1 MPSQVNS
8 TAAMSAHHQPEM
20 LWRPARPQDTHME
33 KFRAFVERK
42 HSLSLENYA
51 GLWKWSVDKYEDF
64 WADVWEYCKIRAS
77 VPYERVMEQGVP
89 MDKIPKWFPGARLN
103 FAENLMVRNDD
114 HVALI
119 GAGEGE
125 ETTRVTYAELH
136 EQVRACAASLR
147 ALGVKTGDRVA
158 GYLPNC
164 PETIII
170 FLAAVSLGAI
180 WSSTSPDFGTTGVL
194 ERFSQIKPK
203 VLFSVNAVVYNGKA
217 HDHLEKL
224 KEVVDGLDC
233 LEKVVILPF
242 VKREFDAASINHGIT
257 YEEFLTHD
265 DKSPLKYEQLPFD
278 HPLAILFSSGT
289 TGKPKCIVHSTG
301 GVLIQHLKEHVIHG
315 DMTEKDVFFYY
326 TTTGWM
332 MWNWLVSGLV
342 AGATVVCYDG
352 SPFKPTPSRLWD
364 LVDELNVSVFG
375 TSAKYIQSLQEARV
389 VPIQTHKLT
398 NLRIIYS
405 TGSPLKPES
414 FDYVYNK
421 VKKDVLLGSITGGT
435 DIVSLFAGHNTAL
448 PVYRGEI
455 QCRCLGMA
463 IEAWDDAGKDVA
475 DQSGDLTCTKPF
487 PVMPVYF
494 WDDPK
499 NEKYHGAY
507 FARFPGVWYHGD
519 FVLINSKTGGVTM
532 LGRSDGTL
540 NPSGVRF
547 GSAELY
553 NILDEFPQMA
563 DTLVVGQKRGDD
575 ERVILFCK
583 MAPGEKFTNELVESV
598 KLAIRSRLSARHVP
612 AVIMEIADIPHTVNG
627 KKVEVAVKRIIS
639 GETLIPS
646 GTLVNPE
653 SLKLYYNLPQLQ
665 DPGNRL

>member
-1 MPSQVNS
+1 M
-8 TAAMSAHHQPEM
+8 TKMHQPQL
-20 LWRPARPQDTHME
+20 LWTPKAPEQTHME
-33 KFRAFVERK
+33 KFRAFVNKK
-42 HSLSLENYA
+42 HGVKLENYHA
-51 GLWKWSVDKYEDF
+51 LWQWSVDSYEDF
-64 WADVWEYCKIRAS
+64 WAAVWEYCKVRTS
-77 VPYERVMEQGVP
+77 VNYTRVIEEGVP

-103 FAENLMVRNDD
+103 FAENLLVRKDD
-114 HVALI
+114 HIALI
-119 GAGEGE
+119 GAGEAGI
-125 ETTRVTYAELH
+125 TNKLTYAELH
-136 EQVRACAASLR
+136 EQVRACAA
-147 ALGVKTGDRVA
+147 ALIGLGIKTGDRVA

-164 PETIII
+164 PETIVV
-170 FLAAVSLGAI
+170 FLAVTSIGAI
-180 WSSTSPDFGTTGVL
+180 WSSASPDFGTTGVL
-194 ERFSQIKPK
+194 ERFTQIRPK
-203 VLFSVNAVVYNGKA
+203 ILFSVNAVMYNGKA
-217 HDHLEKL
+217 HDHLDKL

-242 VKREFDAASINHGIT
+242 VDRAFDASSISQGVT
-257 YEEFLTHD
+257 YAEFLKKD
-265 DKSPLKYEQLPFD
+265 DGRALKFAQLPFE
-278 HPLAILFSSGT
+278 HPLVILFSSGT
-289 TGKPKCIVHSTG
+289 TGKPKCIVHSAG

-315 DMTEKDVFFYY
+315 DMTEKDVFLYY

-342 AGATVVCYDG
+342 AGGTVVAYDG
-352 SPFKPTPSRLWD
+352 SPFKPTPNRLWD
-364 LVDELNVSVFG
+364 LCDELKISVFG

-389 VPIQTHKLT
+389 TPMKTHKLED
-398 NLRIIYS
+398 LRIIYS

-414 FDYVYNK
+414 FDYVYQQI
-421 VKKDVLLGSITGGT
+421 KKDVLLGSITGGT
-435 DIVSLFAGHNTAL
+435 DIVSLFAGHNAAL

-455 QCRCLGMA
+455 QCRCLGMS
-463 IEAWDDAGKDVA
+463 IEAWDDAGKNVT

-494 WDDPK
+494 WNDEGNK
-499 NEKYHGAY
+499 KYHGAY
-507 FARFPGVWYHGD
+507 FDRFPGVWYHGD
-519 FVLINSKTGGVTM
+519 FVLINSTTGGVTM

-583 MAPGEKFTNELVESV
+583 MVEGQEFTDELVESI

-612 AVIMEIADIPHTVNG
+612 AIIMPIADIPHTVNG

-653 SLKLYYNLPQLQ
+653 SLKLYYNLPELQ
-665 DPGNRL
+665 DPPVHL